1 MGGHPCAPRPP
12 CTSVGPA
19 CNQGCACIRPSA
31 LGEATSS
38 TVRGV
43 GGEEW
48 PSCHCPVQL
57 SMEDWPREPGHHLA
71 LILEQDFQ
79 GWAVLSI
86 I

>member
-57 SMEDWPREPGHHLA
+57 SMEGDASRLA
-71 LILEQDFQ
+71 GPANLGIT
-79 GWAVLSI
+79 WH
-86 I
+86 